1 MRSAEGFACESLGR
15 PSVVFFINP
24 LELTMPRLTKLEL
37 EQIITARNA
46 ELVAAREQLS
56 LLKQRI
62 EVLERSA
69 AVVDAKANTYRAMA
83 TTLTAPTS
91 AYRQAL
97 VAAREHAMR
106 TGRSVLVGGAA

>member
-1 MRSAEGFACESLGR
+1 
-15 PSVVFFINP
+15 
-24 LELTMPRLTKLEL
+24 MPRLTKLEL

-62 EVLERSA
+62 EVLEHSA

-91 AYRQAL
+91 KFSDACAR
-97 VAAREHAMR
+97 AREMAMLS
-106 TGRSVLVGGAA
+106 GRSVRVGGAA